1 MGIRV
6 QPADIEIPERHPFK
20 NDLLGRKESV
30 DVLSNVLASIEGPC
44 VLGVD
49 GAWGAGKTTF
59 LKLLSQTLRNRS
71 FPVIAFNAWE
81 TDFADDPFLA
91 LSQEL
96 NNGLRKYTSG
106 PLDGKLDDVKQAIVE
121 VCRRAVP
128 GTIRLAT
135 AGLLDVGPLLEKEA
149 GHVLASYAQARMDN
163 YVESKRSLQA
173 FRASLERLASDL
185 AATNAGR
192 PVVVIIDELDRC
204 RPSYAVELLETAKHF
219 FTVDHVVFALAVNRT
234 QLAHAV
240 RAVYGGE
247 FDAFGY
253 LRRFF
258 DIDFQL
264 PEAKR
269 GPFVEAVING
279 TGIDDYF
286 RRKPEED
293 GYETVR
299 DWLVAFFEA
308 FHHVSFRTISQA
320 IHHLGLVFASL
331 RPGQRSLTVA
341 TTLAVVMRT
350 IDLDL
355 YRGFVRGELEDR
367 NVTRALLGD
376 NHPAIQHIRHDV
388 EAIIIVAADE
398 VRRVGGQNKVAA
410 GSPLLEKHRATAANE
425 GDDDEKALYS
435 QDVIDSVER
444 FAPRQLEGRYRL
456 EFKEA
461 VRRLELVSN
470 SLVEDVRDGAP

>member
-6 QPADIEIPERHPFK
+6 QPAEVEIPEKDPFK
-20 NDLLGRKESV
+20 NDLLGREESV

-59 LKLLSQTLRNRS
+59 LKLLSQTLRNRG

-96 NNGLRKYTSG
+96 NNGLRKYTPGS
-106 PLDGKLDDVKQAIVE
+106 LDGKLGDVKQAIVE

-149 GHVLASYAQARMDN
+149 GQVLASYARARMDN
-163 YVESKRSLQA
+163 YLGAKGSLQA
-173 FRASLERLASDL
+173 FRTSLEGLATEL
-185 AATNAGR
+185 ATTNADR

-240 RAVYGGE
+240 RAVYGAE
-247 FDAFGY
+247 FDASGY

-269 GPFVEAVING
+269 GSFIEAALTG

-286 RRKPEED
+286 RRRSEHD
-293 GYETVR
+293 GHETVK

-308 FHHVSFRTISQA
+308 FRVSFRTISQA

-331 RPGQRSLTVA
+331 RQNRRSLAVA
-341 TTLAVVMRT
+341 ATLAVVMRT
-350 IDLDL
+350 VDLDM
-355 YRGFVRGELEDR
+355 YRRFVRGELEDR
-367 NVTRALLGD
+367 DVTKALLG
-376 NHPAIQHIRHDV
+376 HSTPAIQHIRHHV
-388 EAIIIVAADE
+388 EAIIIVAANE
-398 VRRVGGQNKVAA
+398 VRHVGGQNRVAPA
-410 GSPLLEKHRATAANE
+410 SPLLEEHRAAAANE
-425 GDDDEKALYS
+425 QDDGGKTHYS
-435 QDVIDSVER
+435 QVVIDIVEG
-444 FAPRQLEGRYRL
+444 FAPRGGHGLG
-456 EFKEA
+456 FKEA

-470 SLVEDVRDGAP
+470 SLVEDVRDGVP